1 MDDIRSCLLTT
12 YTIFFV
18 WLWVLEIRYCFG
30 GNCGIPL
37 LLSGYSLQIYTSTHN
52 EMFLKPEGIGEIPPA
67 APGPTAIAVSKYYNV
82 RTRILRYRHG
92 GVSSYT

>member
-1 MDDIRSCLLTT
+1 MLADYIHH
-12 YTIFFV
+12 FF
-18 WLWVLEIRYCFG
+18 LGYLKKRYCVG

-52 EMFLKPEGIGEIPPA
+52 EMFLKPEGMGEIPPA
-67 APGPTAIAVSKYYNV
+67 APGPTVSKYYNV
-82 RTRILRYRHG
+82 RTRILRYRHS